1 MAIIKTADEWGIEY
15 TTSRTFNMITRAE
28 QRVAKKKEALE
39 DVQNEYELLEKQ
51 AFGLYKSKIN
61 YITLDRNLIN
71 TAANWLRMVKKNEDD
86 DGNKLD
92 KRKKYKEKDT
102 FNYICDVIKR
112 YLGLE
117 DFEIINI
124 FDYNYGQGK
133 HIEFSS
139 HNHNWFLKIPHPDK
153 VSFKEYQARGR
164 YAFMLMLSHEDSE
177 CCSKCVGSTF
187 EENELK
193 DIMSAAIEKYCSVDN
208 DGD

>member
-15 TTSRTFNMITRAE
+15 TTSRTLDMITRAE
-28 QRVAKKKEALE
+28 QRVAKKKETLE

-71 TAANWLRMVKKNEDD
+71 IAAKWLRMVEKNEDD

-117 DFEIINI
+117 DFKIINI
-124 FDYNYGQGK
+124 FDYNYDQGK

-139 HNHNWFLKIPHPDK
+139 HNHNWILEIPHPDK
-153 VSFKEYQARGR
+153 VSLKEYQSRGR
-164 YAFMLMLSHEDSE
+164 YAFMLLLFHKDNE
-177 CCSKCVGSTF
+177 CYSKAVGSTF
-187 EENELK
+187 EEDELK
-193 DIMSAAIEKYCSVDN
+193 DIMKDAIEKYCSVDN
-208 DGD
+208 GGD

>member
-15 TTSRTFNMITRAE
+15 TTSRTLDIITRAE
-28 QRVAKKKEALE
+28 QRVAKKRETLE

-71 TAANWLRMVKKNEDD
+71 IAAKWLRMVEKNEDD

-102 FNYICDVIKR
+102 FNYIYDVIKR

-117 DFEIINI
+117 DFKIINI
-124 FDYNYGQGK
+124 FDYNYGQGNY
-133 HIEFSS
+133 IEFSS
-139 HNHNWFLKIPHPDK
+139 HNHNWFLEIPHPDN
-153 VSFKEYQARGR
+153 VSLKEYQSRGR
-164 YAFMLMLSHEDSE
+164 YAFMLMLSHRDNEY
-177 CCSKCVGSTF
+177 CSKCVGSTF

>member
-1 MAIIKTADEWGIEY
+1 MAIVKTADEWGIEY
-15 TTSRTFNMITRAE
+15 TTSRTLDMITRAE

-39 DVQNEYELLEKQ
+39 DIQNEYELLEKQ
-51 AFGLYKSKIN
+51 AFELYKTKIN
-61 YITLDRNLIN
+61 YIILDCNLIGI
-71 TAANWLRMVKKNEDD
+71 AAKWLCMVEKNEGD

-112 YLGLE
+112 YLRLE

-124 FDYNYGQGK
+124 FDYNYNQGK

-139 HNHNWFLKIPHPDK
+139 HNHNWVLEIPHPDN
-153 VSFKEYQARGR
+153 VSLKEYQSRGK
-164 YAFMLMLSHEDSE
+164 YAFMLMLFHKDSE
-177 CCSKCVGSTF
+177 YCSKCIGSTF

-193 DIMSAAIEKYCSVDN
+193 DIMKDAIEKYCSVDN
-208 DGD
+208 GGD

>member
-1 MAIIKTADEWGIEY
+1 MAIIKTADELGIEY
-15 TTSRTFNMITRAE
+15 TISRTLDMITRAE

-51 AFGLYKSKIN
+51 AFWLYKTKIN
-61 YITLDRNLIN
+61 YITLDCNLIN
-71 TAANWLRMVKKNEDD
+71 IAAKWLRMVEKNEDD

-117 DFEIINI
+117 DFKIIDI
-124 FDYNYGQGK
+124 FDYNYNQGK

-139 HNHNWFLKIPHPDK
+139 HNHNWVLEIPHPDK

-164 YAFMLMLSHEDSE
+164 YAFMLLLSHKDSE
-177 CCSKCVGSTF
+177 YYSKVVGSTF
-187 EENELK
+187 EEDELK
-193 DIMSAAIEKYCSVDN
+193 DIMKSAIKKYCSVDN
-208 DGD
+208 GGD

>member
-1 MAIIKTADEWGIEY
+1 MAIIKTADELGIEY
-15 TTSRTFNMITRAE
+15 TISRTLDMITRAE
-28 QRVAKKKEALE
+28 QRVAKKKESLE

-51 AFGLYKSKIN
+51 AFWLYKTKIN
-61 YITLDRNLIN
+61 YITLDCNLIN
-71 TAANWLRMVKKNEDD
+71 IAAKWLRMVEKNEDD

-102 FNYICDVIKR
+102 FNYICDGIKR

-117 DFEIINI
+117 DFKIINI
-124 FDYNYGQGK
+124 FDYNFNQGK
-133 HIEFSS
+133 YVEFSS
-139 HNHNWFLKIPHPDK
+139 HNHNWFLEIPHPDK

-164 YAFMLMLSHEDSE
+164 YAFMLMLSHKDSE
-177 CCSKCVGSTF
+177 YCSKCVGSTF